1 MPLMDM
7 FAHNTNVIQN
17 TNSHPAASCE
27 EFFRLK
33 NLGIDIWILVPTGI
47 GVSRMLKNDGNITDA
62 WYEKLEKFLGVDRD
76 EINNTFYKKVTY
88 QNLFGDETTIQYKE
102 NNSISK
108 IHNLYKERLLT
119 IFKHVSDPFVLRN
132 TTGSIMYHFMM
143 ATNNKNA
150 LKIANEIIKP
160 IYKL

>member
-1 MPLMDM
+1 MKENKNYRALAFIDPYGMSV
-7 FAHNTNVIQN
+7 NW
-17 TNSHPAASCE
+17 NSIE
-27 EFFRLK
+27 QLK

-108 IHNLYKERLLT
+108 IHNLYKE
-119 IFKHVSDPFVLRN
+119 
-132 TTGSIMYHFMM
+132 
-143 ATNNKNA
+143 
-150 LKIANEIIKP
+150 
-160 IYKL
+160 